1 MKILYSPCISEEII
15 RYTFNG
21 EKIIAEI
28 DEEID
33 EFDFTDMPDGILET
47 FNFRTGE
54 SLVETILEHNPILSA
69 KREKGI
75 LYVELLN
82 FITEDATKEEKFPN
96 WIEV

>member
-1 MKILYSPCISEEII
+1 
-15 RYTFNG
+15 
-21 EKIIAEI
+21 
-28 DEEID
+28 
-33 EFDFTDMPDGILET
+33 MPDGILET

-82 FITEDATKEEKFPN
+82 FITEDATKEEK
-96 WIEV
+96 IS